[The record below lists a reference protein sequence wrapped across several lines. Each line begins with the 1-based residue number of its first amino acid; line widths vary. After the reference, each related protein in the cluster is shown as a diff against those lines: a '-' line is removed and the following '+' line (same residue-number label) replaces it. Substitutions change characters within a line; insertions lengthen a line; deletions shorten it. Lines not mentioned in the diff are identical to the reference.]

1 MASVGS
7 SWQTRDASPAGS
19 PPPGRGS
26 GDDEPVP
33 ATPAGARSSA
43 SSDHRDWRPRLRSP
57 SPEPGPGRSPT
68 PELAPARSRSPRPVW
83 RLPPRP
89 PAPRTR
95 SQRAAPEPAR
105 SARRAQPCPACGR
118 ACATQAAPRQPR
130 RTQRARPPRGACS
143 ATSSAPFG
151 TPPGPSPF
159 LPFPASGSAPAPAA
173 HAPHSDS
180 AHRPQAA
187 SPPPPSSR
195 FLSASHLGCAQ
206 GEAPA
211 SGVRPVEKDR
221 GSLGSPHPYPL
232 ARRRPAAGIHAPLL
246 FFVLVPSGKPLP
258 SKPPPYTQTP
268 RRLHGSAAVRPASVI
283 RNPSLCEA
291 TSGGQQLPSI
301 LVRASEF
308 ATSFLC
314 GRAPCGRPPR

>member
-1 MASVGS
+1 MV
-7 SWQTRDASPAGS
+7 
-19 PPPGRGS
+19 
-26 GDDEPVP
+26 DDEPVP

-57 SPEPGPGRSPT
+57 PPEPGPGRSPT

-83 RLPPRP
+83 RLPPHP

-105 SARRAQPCPACGR
+105 SARRVERRPQPPNP
-118 ACATQAAPRQPR
+118 APRAVAPAR
-130 RTQRARPPRGACS
+130 RRRRRGNRAGLKERDRRVARAAS
-143 ATSSAPFG
+143 AATSSAPFG
-151 TPPGPSPF
+151 TPPGPSPSC
-159 LPFPASGSAPAPAA
+159 LSL
-173 HAPHSDS
+173 
-180 AHRPQAA
+180 QAA
-187 SPPPPSSR
+187 VRRPRLHTPRTPTALTCPRSPVRLFSSSR
-195 FLSASHLGCAQ
+195 FLSASRHGCAQ

-211 SGVRPVEKDR
+211 SGVRAVEKKDR
-221 GSLGSPHPYPL
+221 GNLGSPHQYPL
-232 ARRRPAAGIHAPLL
+232 ARRRPGRPQAYTLRYFSSFL
-246 FFVLVPSGKPLP
+246 CCQERPLP